1 MSAAALSTRAK
12 KLFERVKAGEWYPW
26 TGPGSGPKAM
36 QELVD
41 AELVTVCGR
50 NEMVRACYV
59 PVGYI
64 MGKDMMPPDDGGQP
78 FASRLYRT
86 PYLVIPRLALE
97 AMPLDWQRR
106 FEALLREADDAGLD
120 TPEYHVFV
128 DHPARTLVERA
139 DPDDPHSEIESVT
152 RILPDPWANYRRGRI
167 EEVCP
172 TFKNGGA

>member
-1 MSAAALSTRAK
+1 MSTATLSPRAL
-12 KLFERVKAGEWYPW
+12 KLLDRVRAGEWYPW
-26 TGPGSGPKAM
+26 TEPGSGPKAM

-41 AELVTVCGR
+41 AGLVTVCGR

-86 PYLVIPRLALE
+86 PYLVIPRIALE

-106 FEALLREADDAGLD
+106 LEALLKEADAAGLD
-120 TPEYHVFV
+120 TPQYQVFR
-128 DHPARTLVERA
+128 DDGAYTHFERE
-139 DPDDPHSEIESVT
+139 DPEDEHSAIDALAVVRKDE
-152 RILPDPWANYRRGRI
+152 WANYRRGRI
-167 EEVCP
+167 ADVCP
-172 TFKNGGA
+172 TFKTP